1 MFGLIHD
8 GYLHHTTKMFRH
20 FFYIFFVNGMKLILA
35 VNVNFVIL
43 KRPKIMDIK
52 INPFL
57 DKHMPYKN
65 VLSVNM

>member
-1 MFGLIHD
+1 
-8 GYLHHTTKMFRH
+8 
-20 FFYIFFVNGMKLILA
+20 MKLILA

>member
-1 MFGLIHD
+1 
-8 GYLHHTTKMFRH
+8 
-20 FFYIFFVNGMKLILA
+20 MKLILA

-43 KRPKIMDIK
+43 KRPKIMDIQ

-65 VLSVNM
+65 VFKC